1 MQIEVLPVWFRNS
14 GFKRC
19 PLPHYFLK
27 HISATTQFFFLFPI
41 FCVCVEEREVMT
53 RPFGDMSEWQVP
65 SFSVKTSMA
74 DYITVSFT
82 KLQSWDEEGWVAEE
96 VR

>member
-1 MQIEVLPVWFRNS
+1 
-14 GFKRC
+14 
-19 PLPHYFLK
+19 
-27 HISATTQFFFLFPI
+27 
-41 FCVCVEEREVMT
+41 MT

-96 VR
+96 M